1 MTLTATEGHADHGYH
16 VPRPNRDAELVRWE
30 PATAAEDRRRVLR
43 WTCRCRSEVYYLV
56 SAGGRGYI
64 ERRRVGEAN
73 VQTARMRHAE
83 VADLWERI
91 LLGQAR

>member
-30 PATAAEDRRRVLR
+30 RATAAEDRRRVLR
-43 WTCRCRSEVYYLV
+43 WTCRCQHVVYYLV
-56 SAGGRGYI
+56 SAGGRGYV
-64 ERRRVGEAN
+64 ERAGPGDAVAHSP
-73 VQTARMRHAE
+73 RMRYAQI
-83 VADLWERI
+83 ADLWERI